1 MTVLSTLIVL
11 ALLATIA
18 SLAWGVG
25 SMAAGGH
32 FDDKH
37 YTQFMTARIG
47 FQALAIFLLIIASIV
62 SL

>member
-1 MTVLSTLIVL
+1 MTILTTLIGL
-11 ALLATIA
+11 ALVATII

-37 YTQFMTARIG
+37 YTQFMTARIA
-47 FQALAIFLLIIASIV
+47 FQAIAIVLLIIASLM

>member
-1 MTVLSTLIVL
+1 MTILTTLIGL
-11 ALLATIA
+11 ALVATII

-37 YTQFMTARIG
+37 YIQFMTARIG
-47 FQALAIFLLIIASIV
+47 FQAIAIVLLIIASLIA
-62 SL
+62 L

>member
-1 MTVLSTLIVL
+1 MTMLTALIGL
-11 ALLATIA
+11 ALLATII

-25 SMAAGGH
+25 SMAAGGQY
-32 FDDKH
+32 DDKH

-47 FQALAIFLLIIASIV
+47 FQAIAIVLLIIASLM

>member
-1 MTVLSTLIVL
+1 MTILTTLIGL
-11 ALLATIA
+11 ALVATIV

-25 SMAAGGH
+25 SMAAGGQ

-47 FQALAIFLLIIASIV
+47 FQAVAIILLIIASLM

>member
-1 MTVLSTLIVL
+1 MTILTTLIGL
-11 ALLATIA
+11 ALVATII

-25 SMAAGGH
+25 SMAAGGN

-47 FQALAIFLLIIASIV
+47 FQALAIVLLIIAS
-62 SL
+62 LMTL

>member
-1 MTVLSTLIVL
+1 MTILTTLIGL
-11 ALLATIA
+11 ALVATIV
-18 SLAWGVG
+18 SLAWGVA
-25 SMAAGGH
+25 SMAAGGQ

-47 FQALAIFLLIIASIV
+47 FQAVAIILLIIASLM